1 MQPAEPQGLPVC
13 RFVASVPTLLRVED
27 RDTGCFEDSVL
38 KILFRKHRGNFSS
51 PFPFP
56 GIVDPMKTLTP
67 LLLVTKRLADR
78 SPLTAGGYRVLPP
91 GAPEVGADL
100 VTLQW
105 QPSIR
110 APGPCWQGLEDL
122 RSGPGTSPCLHPCPV
137 VL

>member
-1 MQPAEPQGLPVC
+1 MQPAEPQGLSVC

-110 APGPCWQGLEDL
+110 APGPC
-122 RSGPGTSPCLHPCPV
+122 
-137 VL
+137 